1 MTVHHE
7 LFLRLLKLVVLRS
20 RVCFDQQQRKIHPLV
35 GMMFH
40 FVLTIAVDELL
51 RTGEQLDTRLELSLS
66 PLHILAS
73 VDSLLMESFELV
85 LDED

>member
-1 MTVHHE
+1 
-7 LFLRLLKLVVLRS
+7 
-20 RVCFDQQQRKIHPLV
+20 
-35 GMMFH
+35 MMFH